1 MIGIDTIIEVG
12 AKILD
17 RVIPDTNAR
26 ESAKAELIKAAQS
39 NDFQLAMGQLEI
51 NKVEASNPS
60 LFVSGWRPFV
70 GWTCSASFA
79 LHFVIFPILNFIIVG
94 LGYKEIVI
102 SFDMTT
108 LMTTLGGLLGIGG
121 LRTYEKIKGVTK

>member
-1 MIGIDTIIEVG
+1 MLAIDTIIEVG

-51 NKVEASNPS
+51 NKVEASNAS

-70 GWTCSASFA
+70 GWTCGTSFA
-79 LHFVIFPILNFIIVG
+79 LHFVIFPILNFLIVG

>member
-1 MIGIDTIIEVG
+1 MTGIDTIIEVG

-39 NDFQLAMGQLEI
+39 NDFQLAIGQLEI

>member
-1 MIGIDTIIEVG
+1 MLAIDTIIEVG

-51 NKVEASNPS
+51 NKVEASNAS

-121 LRTYEKIKGVTK
+121 LRTYEKIKGVAK

>member
-108 LMTTLGGLLGIGG
+108 LVTTLGGLLGIGG

>member
-1 MIGIDTIIEVG
+1 MTGIDTIIEVG